1 MARYT
6 GPRERIERRIGVKL
20 GLKGERS
27 LSPKSATIKRMYPP
41 GQHGKKFGRRPSEYA
56 SQLRSK
62 QKVRNIYRM
71 LEKQFKNWTM
81 AAITT
86 GGDAS
91 RALVQRLE
99 RRLDNV
105 LYRGGFGQSRDQA
118 RQLINHGH
126 ILVNGRKL
134 SIPSAEI
141 SQNDVITVKESSKK
155 STFFASLAPQWL
167 KKQQPPA
174 WLVLDSDALQIT
186 VQALPTLEDSGLE
199 PSDVASIIEYY
210 SR

>member
-1 MARYT
+1 
-6 GPRERIERRIGVKL
+6 
-20 GLKGERS
+20 
-27 LSPKSATIKRMYPP
+27 
-41 GQHGKKFGRRPSEYA
+41 
-56 SQLRSK
+56 
-62 QKVRNIYRM
+62 
-71 LEKQFKNWTM
+71 M

-91 RALVQRLE
+91 RALVRRLE

-155 STFFASLAPQWL
+155 SPFFSSLAPQWL

-174 WLVLDSDALQIT
+174 WLALDPDALQIT
-186 VQALPTLEDSGLE
+186 VQALPTMEDSGLE

>member
-1 MARYT
+1 
-6 GPRERIERRIGVKL
+6 
-20 GLKGERS
+20 
-27 LSPKSATIKRMYPP
+27 
-41 GQHGKKFGRRPSEYA
+41 
-56 SQLRSK
+56 
-62 QKVRNIYRM
+62 
-71 LEKQFKNWTM
+71 M